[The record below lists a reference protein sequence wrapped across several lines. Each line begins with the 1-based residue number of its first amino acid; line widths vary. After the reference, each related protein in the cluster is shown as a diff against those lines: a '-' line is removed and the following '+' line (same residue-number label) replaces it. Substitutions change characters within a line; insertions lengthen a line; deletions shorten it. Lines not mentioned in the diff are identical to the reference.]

1 NYPKEAVEKIP
12 VFYLTLTPHPVRFV
26 FSKETGMKKEP
37 IAHGLF
43 FAADF
48 FLAQL
53 DDSTHDPL
61 PEINRIMTGNAKCAA
76 ACVNYDGSVVYVEFD
91 RRAVAGTKPIG
102 LCDRLVEDFRKS
114 HGRFKGIVL
123 DGTVFFSEFIEF
135 LLGFAENLIRPFKFS
150 IAHHA
155 EGFYHFRPEVSAVG
169 IELVKFHSS
178 IVFHGG
184 CAPFFYFS
192 QMSKFSSG
200 FTC

>member
-1 NYPKEAVEKIP
+1 
-12 VFYLTLTPHPVRFV
+12 
-26 FSKETGMKKEP
+26 MKKEP